1 MANLKSE
8 LLDGLESFVNARP
21 GLRSA
26 DWDSAGFASASYQV
40 QRDRLD
46 ALDMLRYIRWN
57 SSIGVDVI
65 LSRARGGRLS
75 WDSAAARW
83 EYCAGQYEPTERRV
97 EACTL
102 LASVIW
108 ADRRK
113 FAETAGESLAFL
125 RREFGRRMVAR
136 FWE

>member
-1 MANLKSE
+1 MTNRVEVLEA
-8 LLDGLESFVNARP
+8 LESFVNARP

-26 DWDSAGFASASYQV
+26 DFDAAGFASASYQV

-46 ALDMLRYIRWN
+46 ALDMLRYIRWT
-57 SSIGVDVI
+57 SSIGASDI
-65 LSRARGGRLS
+65 LERAAGGRL
-75 WDSAAARW
+75 WFAPTVGEWR
-83 EYCAGQYEPTERRV
+83 YKAGQIEAVERRAA
-97 EACTL
+97 ACTL

-108 ADRRK
+108 AHRRE
-113 FAETAGESLAFL
+113 FAESPAESLAFL